1 MDNKKYNSIIK
12 FDEFDKLKHE
22 MRDIKTN
29 ELKHIIMREVID
41 NKLVHVIIL
50 MYNF

>member
-1 MDNKKYNSIIK
+1 MDNKKYNSLIK
-12 FDEFDKLKHE
+12 LDECGKMRHE

-41 NKLVHVIIL
+41 NKLVHVL
-50 MYNF
+50 